1 MERNKNEKGHFIAPK
16 VPLKVPE
23 LTKEQLEKLQSA
35 DAEIRASGLVSIY
48 GDSLPQVP
56 KDYSFVLR
64 DRAFV
69 MNAFNAAFDL
79 IGGVPRFVHWAHQNP
94 SDFYKLYAK
103 MGAEVDK
110 SNQALGGAQIN
121 ITNHIGRSPLDDATY
136 VEAHIVDKDEDR
148 DE

>member
-1 MERNKNEKGHFIAPK
+1 MDEEKKKKPSKLAPK

-23 LTKEQLEKLQSA
+23 LTKEQLEAVQSA

-48 GDSLPQVP
+48 GESLPQVP
-56 KDYSFVLR
+56 KDYSFTLK
-64 DRAFV
+64 DRQFV

-94 SDFYKLYAK
+94 NEFYKLYAK
-103 MGAEVDK
+103 MGSEVDK
-110 SNQALGGAQIN
+110 SNAALGGAQIN

-136 VEAHIVDKDEDR
+136 VEAHIVDKEDDE
-148 DE
+148 